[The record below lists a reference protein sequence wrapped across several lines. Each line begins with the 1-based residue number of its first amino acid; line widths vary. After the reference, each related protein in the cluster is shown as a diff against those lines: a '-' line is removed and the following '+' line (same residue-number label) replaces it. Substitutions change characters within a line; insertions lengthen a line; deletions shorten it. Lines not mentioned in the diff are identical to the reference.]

1 MLQDES
7 TMGDN
12 TSTAQATTALERFER
27 FLTYRLHLFNKLTDK
42 ASSDA
47 YMNEL
52 GLPVGAARCLAAI
65 GSFAPLSVKDLAI
78 YANLNKA
85 QASRATQAL
94 LERGYVFKEGN
105 QQDAR
110 GVVITLTPSGQAI
123 WLQIMQIVE
132 RRNKEIFGCLTEK
145 ERQQLG
151 TLLDKLIKANHLA
164 SEQDP

>member
-1 MLQDES
+1 MAA
-7 TMGDN
+7 N
-12 TSTAQATTALERFER
+12 TSTAQASALER
-27 FLTYRLHLFNKLTDK
+27 FLTYRLHLISKLTDK

-65 GSFAPLSVKDLAI
+65 GSFAPLSIKELATH
-78 YANLNKA
+78 ANLNKA

-94 LERGYVFKEGN
+94 LAQGYVFKEDN
-105 QQDAR
+105 EQDAR

-123 WLQIMQIVE
+123 WQQIMQILE
-132 RRNKEIFGCLTEK
+132 RRNKEVFGGLTEK

-151 TLLDKLIKANHLA
+151 TILDKLIKANIQPSL
-164 SEQDP
+164 EE

>member
-1 MLQDES
+1 
-7 TMGDN
+7 MGDN
-12 TSTAQATTALERFER
+12 TTSTAQATTALERF
-27 FLTYRLHLFNKLTDK
+27 LTHRLHLFNKLTDK

-65 GSFAPLSVKDLAI
+65 GSFAPLSVKDLAM

-123 WLQIMQIVE
+123 WQQIMQIVE
-132 RRNKEIFGCLTEK
+132 RRNKEVFGCLTEK

-151 TLLDKLIKANHLA
+151 VLLDKLIKANHLA
-164 SEQDP
+164 LEQDP